1 MTKNN
6 IKLAIAVP
14 TYNESKNIKK
24 LISKIRQNV
33 SHRQIDT
40 TVLIIDDNSPDGT
53 GNIAEELKKEEDSSN
68 FKIKVLHRANKNG
81 LGKAYIDGFN
91 ELLQEN
97 YTHILQMDA
106 DLSHDPKYIKEFVY
120 AIESQ
125 DADFIVGSRYI
136 RGGSAPDWSLIRKLL
151 SHFGNIYTQLLLGN
165 TIHDYTGGFNL
176 FSKELLQRIN
186 PSTLSQA
193 GGYGFVIELKSRAL
207 KSSKKTLEIP
217 IVFMDRQY
225 GKSKM
230 PKNTL
235 LKNFVLVIKIK
246 FNLL

>member
-14 TYNESKNIKK
+14 TYNESKNIRK
-24 LISKIRQNV
+24 LIRKIRQTVGSLQVN
-33 SHRQIDT
+33 T

-53 GNIAEELKKEEDSSN
+53 GNIAEALKKEEDSAS
-68 FKIKVLHRANKNG
+68 FKIKVLNRADKNG

-91 ELLQEN
+91 KLLQED

-120 AIESQ
+120 AIENQ

-136 RGGSAPDWSLIRKLL
+136 RGGSAPDWSLTRRFL
-151 SHFGNIYTQLLLGN
+151 SLFGNIYTRILLGN
-165 TIHDYTGGFNL
+165 AIHDYTGGFNL
-176 FSKELLQRIN
+176 FTKELLKKID
-186 PSTLSQA
+186 PSSLSQS

-207 KSSKKTLEIP
+207 KNAKKTLEIP

-230 PKNTL
+230 PKNTII
-235 LKNFVLVIKIK
+235 KNFILVLKIRL
-246 FNLL
+246 NLL